1 MGHERFVSQFK
12 YVMVDPSS
20 TVVETIAHVQ
30 DVYSIVCIS
39 QTCPH
44 PCNLSCIIW
53 TLAVRLMVVQW
64 PFVVRSPTKKTLNLL
79 SQACEVGSLGIY
91 LARRLAIS
99 NYLDQSPFVEAKF
112 SNLLLRLPKAISS
125 FNTNKQGSSLHSG
138 YLGFISS

>member
-53 TLAVRLMVVQW
+53 TLMVVQW
-64 PFVVRSPTKKTLNLL
+64 PFVVRSPTKKPLTYCHRHVKLTILAFTL
-79 SQACEVGSLGIY
+79 
-91 LARRLAIS
+91 
-99 NYLDQSPFVEAKF
+99 
-112 SNLLLRLPKAISS
+112 
-125 FNTNKQGSSLHSG
+125 QGD
-138 YLGFISS
+138 